1 MTSFLTLRTTLPT
14 LLALGLGGCMVGP
27 DYERPDLE
35 TPTELRYEDDEAQE
49 RVSAQWWTTY
59 QDPELSAL
67 IETATE
73 TNPDIGAA
81 LARVD
86 RAAAS
91 VGVARSELFPQVDF
105 LTEAVRQ
112 RSSGNQTQPYGNAS
126 TRNNFASALGLAWE
140 LDVWGRVRRLSA
152 SALAEAQAQADAYG
166 YAIVL
171 VQTLVGQ
178 QYFEIRTLDQRIDFL
193 ERTVKG
199 RRKSL
204 DLVEVRRS
212 SGLADDL
219 EFYQARTEWSIARSE
234 LEGFRRRRALAE
246 NALAILLGAYPSDF
260 SLPADP
266 DWVPYLPPAPVA
278 VPSTLLERRPDL
290 AQAENLVR
298 AASERI
304 GARTAEYFPRI
315 MITGD
320 VGFAAADAGNW
331 FTRSSL
337 FGSLGPN
344 VSMPVF
350 NAGRIASQV
359 DEAKAEYREL
369 LELYRGQVLTAFKEV
384 EDALAALNTLRL
396 QISAQEDAARD
407 ARSAADIAQQRY
419 ETGLVNYLEV
429 VDTERTALNNALLL
443 AELENALYA
452 RQLELIRA
460 LGGGWTRPSL
470 ESLDNAEAYEDSLL
484 NAAPPQPS
492 KEELK

>member
-1 MTSFLTLRTTLPT
+1 MRTTLPV
-14 LLALGLGGCMVGP
+14 LLALGVGGCMVGP

-35 TPTELRYEDDEAQE
+35 TPAQLRYEDSAEGE
-49 RVSAQWWTTY
+49 MLTAQWWTAY
-59 QDPELSAL
+59 DDPELTAL

-73 TNPDIGAA
+73 ANPDIGAA

-105 LTEAVRQ
+105 FTEAMRQ
-112 RSSGNQTQPYGNAS
+112 RSSGNQTRPYGDAS

-152 SALAEAQAQADAYG
+152 SAMAEAQAQADAYG

-171 VQTLVGQ
+171 VQTLVAQ
-178 QYFEIRTLDQRIDFL
+178 QYFEIRTLDQRIEFL
-193 ERTVKG
+193 EKTVAG
-199 RRKSL
+199 RKRSL
-204 DLVEVRRS
+204 DLVEVRRN

-219 EFYQARTEWSIARSE
+219 EFYQASTEWSIARSE
-234 LEGFRRRRALAE
+234 LEGFRRRRALAQ
-246 NALAILLGAYPSDF
+246 NALAILMGTYPSDF
-260 SLPADP
+260 ALAPDP
-266 DWVPYLPPAPVA
+266 GWVPYLPPAPPAVA
-278 VPSTLLERRPDL
+278 STLLERRPDL
-290 AQAENLVR
+290 AQAESVVR

-304 GARTAEYFPRI
+304 GARVAEYFPRI
-315 MITGD
+315 QITGD

-337 FGSLGPN
+337 FGSLGPS

-350 NAGRIASQV
+350 NAGRISSQV
-359 DEAKAEYREL
+359 DEARAEYREL

-384 EDALAALNTLRL
+384 EDALAALRTLHI
-396 QISAQEDAARD
+396 QIEAQQDAASA
-407 ARSAADIAQQRY
+407 ARSAAEVAQQRY

-443 AELENALYA
+443 AELENSLYA
-452 RQLELIRA
+452 RQLDLIRA
-460 LGGGWTRPSL
+460 LGGGWSPASLSSLQGEDAMLDALSNSAPTPPSSS
-470 ESLDNAEAYEDSLL
+470 ELD
-484 NAAPPQPS
+484 QG
-492 KEELK
+492 